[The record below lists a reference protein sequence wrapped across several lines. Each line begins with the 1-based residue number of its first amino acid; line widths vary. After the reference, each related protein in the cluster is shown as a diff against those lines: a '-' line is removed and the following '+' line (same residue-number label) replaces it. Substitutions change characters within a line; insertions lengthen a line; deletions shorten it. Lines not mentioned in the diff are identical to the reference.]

1 MPVASASSNEEEGGA
16 CHGAAVGRQG
26 GLSRVGGG
34 VRRELDETPRIGEVH
49 VHLQEIEEREVE
61 GRRSK
66 GGRDRTGGARSEER
80 RRGEARRGEATG
92 KSPCPRTASCEAPT
106 PPAAATPVHSLEP

>member
-80 RRGEARRGEATG
+80 RRGEARRGDREITLPSYRLLRGSHTTCGCHTCAQ
-92 KSPCPRTASCEAPT
+92 P
-106 PPAAATPVHSLEP
+106 